1 VGVVVAIGRIRRPHG
16 LKGEVV
22 VTDFTEGVFAP
33 GPGLGVV
40 LLGPNC
46 QTATA
51 IETWR
56 RKGRDGVAKFTC
68 INDRGAAEERRG
80 WSVAVAREAL
90 PETPPD
96 VFYEFELIG
105 LAVETTSGEAVG
117 AVVEIYSAGTHD
129 VLVIEG
135 GEGTHE
141 VPLVRAHVADIRR
154 GEKIV
159 IVPYREE

>member
-1 VGVVVAIGRIRRPHG
+1 MGVVAIGRIRRPHG

-22 VTDFTEGVFAP
+22 VNDFTEGVFAP

-56 RKGRDGVAKFTC
+56 RKGRDAVAKFTC

-80 WSVAVAREAL
+80 WSVAVAREAV
-90 PETPPD
+90 PETPAD

-117 AVVEIYSAGTHD
+117 AVVETYSAGTHD

-135 GEGTHE
+135 GEGTYE
-141 VPLVRAHVADIRR
+141 VPFVRAHVADVRR
-154 GEKIV
+154 GEKVV

>member
-1 VGVVVAIGRIRRPHG
+1 MGVVVAIGRIRRPHG

-33 GPGLGVV
+33 GPGLEVV

-56 RKGRDGVAKFTC
+56 RKGRDAVAKFTC
-68 INDRGAAEERRG
+68 INDRGAAEEYRG
-80 WSVAVAREAL
+80 WSMTVAREAL

-141 VPLVRAHVADIRR
+141 VPLVRAHVADLRR

-159 IVPYREE
+159 IVPYRED

>member
-1 VGVVVAIGRIRRPHG
+1 MGVVVAIGRIRRPHG

-33 GPGLGVV
+33 GPGLAVV

-46 QTATA
+46 QKATA

-56 RKGRDGVAKFTC
+56 RKGRDAVAKFAC
-68 INDRGAAEERRG
+68 MDDRGAAEERRG

-90 PETPPD
+90 PETLPG

-117 AVVEIYSAGTHD
+117 AVVGIYSAGAND

-135 GEGTHE
+135 GKGTYE
-141 VPLVRAHVADIRR
+141 VPFVRAHVADIRR